1 MDMKKQILFSLALAG
16 ALTLASC
23 GGNGARNSAAST
35 ASESQAA
42 ASTTMDVDSLLAVA
56 ESLADRPV
64 VVEGICT
71 HTCAHGGT
79 KLFLMGSDDTK
90 TIRVE
95 AGEKIGSFP
104 QEVVNHIVT
113 IDGILRE
120 QRIDEA
126 YLVCWEAQAEAQTD
140 EKHGENGA
148 GCDSE
153 QKARGE
159 AVGAVSTA
167 DRIAAFRRRIAD
179 RKAREGKDYLSFY
192 YIDAEAFSIQR

>member
-1 MDMKKQILFSLALAG
+1 MKKQILFSLALAG
-16 ALTLASC
+16 ALALTSC
-23 GGNGARNSAAST
+23 GSGTQNTAASA
-35 ASESQAA
+35 ASESQTAEVK
-42 ASTTMDVDSLLAVA
+42 TMDIDSLLA
-56 ESLADRPV
+56 SADALVDQPV

-71 HTCAHGGT
+71 HICSKGGG
-79 KLFLMGSDDTK
+79 KLFMMGSDDTK

-95 AGEKIGSFP
+95 AGERIGRFP
-104 QEVVNHIVT
+104 QDVVNNIIT

-126 YLVCWEAQAEAQTD
+126 YLSQWEEQVKAQSE

-159 AVGAVSTA
+159 ATGAVSAA
-167 DRIAAFRRRIAD
+167 DRIAAFRQRIAE
-179 RKAREGKDYLSFY
+179 RKANEGKEYLSFY
-192 YIDAEAFSIQR
+192 YIDGEAYTINK

>member
-1 MDMKKQILFSLALAG
+1 MKKQLLFSLALAG

-23 GGNGARNSAAST
+23 GGNASQNAAET
-35 ASESQAA
+35 AENQALV
-42 ASTTMDVDSLLAVA
+42 TKTMDVDSLLAVA
-56 ESLADRPV
+56 ETLVDQPI

-79 KLFLMGSDDTK
+79 KIFIMGSDDTK

-95 AGEKIGSFP
+95 AGERIGSFP
-104 QEVVNHIVT
+104 QEVVNNIVT

-126 YLVCWEAQAEAQTD
+126 YLLQWEAQAKAQA
-140 EKHGENGA
+140 EKTHGTGGA

-159 AVGAVSTA
+159 ATGAVSTA
-167 DRIAAFRRRIAD
+167 DRIAAFRRRIED
-179 RKAREGKDYLSFY
+179 RKAKEGKDYLSFY
-192 YIDAEAFSIQR
+192 FIDGNTYTINQ

>member
-1 MDMKKQILFSLALAG
+1 MKKQILFSLALAG
-16 ALTLASC
+16 VLTLASC
-23 GGNGARNSAAST
+23 GSGTQNTAASA

-42 ASTTMDVDSLLAVA
+42 EVKTMDIDSLLA
-56 ESLADRPV
+56 SADALVDQPV

-71 HTCAHGGT
+71 HICSKGGG
-79 KLFLMGSDDTK
+79 KLFMMGSDDTK

-95 AGEKIGSFP
+95 AGEKIGRFP
-104 QEVVNHIVT
+104 QDVVNNIVT

-126 YLVCWEAQAEAQTD
+126 YLARWEEQVKAQTE

-159 AVGAVSTA
+159 ATGAVSAA
-167 DRIAAFRRRIAD
+167 DRIAAFRQRIAD
-179 RKAREGKDYLSFY
+179 RKAKDGKEYLSFY
-192 YIDAEAFSIQR
+192 YIDGNAYTINK

>member
-1 MDMKKQILFSLALAG
+1 MKKHILFSLAFVG

-23 GGNGARNSAAST
+23 GGGTPKTAVSAT
-35 ASESQAA
+35 SESETVAK
-42 ASTTMDVDSLLAVA
+42 TMDIDSLLATA
-56 ESLADRPV
+56 ETLVDQPI

-79 KLFLMGSDDTK
+79 KIFLMGSDDTK

-95 AGEKIGSFP
+95 AGDKIGSFP
-104 QEVVNHIVT
+104 QEVVNNIVT

-120 QRIDEA
+120 QRIDED
-126 YLVCWEAQAEAQTD
+126 YLVRWEEQVKAQTD

-159 AVGAVSTA
+159 ATGAVSVA

-179 RKAREGKDYLSFY
+179 RKAKEGKEYLSFY
-192 YIDAEAFSIQR
+192 YIDGNAYTIQK

>member
-1 MDMKKQILFSLALAG
+1 MKKQILFSLALVG

-23 GGNGARNSAAST
+23 GGGTPNSGAVATAESEAA
-35 ASESQAA
+35 EVK
-42 ASTTMDVDSLLAVA
+42 TMDIDSLLA
-56 ESLADRPV
+56 SADALVDQPI

-71 HTCAHGGT
+71 HICSKGGG
-79 KLFLMGSDDTK
+79 KLFMMGSDDTK

-95 AGEKIGSFP
+95 AGEKIGRFP
-104 QEVVNHIVT
+104 QDVVNNIVT
-113 IDGILRE
+113 INGILRE

-126 YLVCWEAQAEAQTD
+126 YLAQWEAQVKAQAE

-159 AVGAVSTA
+159 ATGAVSAA
-167 DRIAAFRRRIAD
+167 DRIAAFRQRIAD
-179 RKAREGKDYLSFY
+179 RKAKDGKEYLSFY
-192 YIDAEAFSIQR
+192 YIDGDAYTINK

>member
-1 MDMKKQILFSLALAG
+1 MKKQILFSLALAG
-16 ALTLASC
+16 ALTFASC
-23 GGNGARNSAAST
+23 GSGTPNSTAST

-42 ASTTMDVDSLLAVA
+42 AVKTMDIDSLLATA
-56 ESLADRPV
+56 ETLVGQPI

-71 HTCAHGGT
+71 HICSKGGG
-79 KLFLMGSDDTK
+79 KLFMMGSDDTK

-95 AGEKIGSFP
+95 AGEKIGRFP
-104 QEVVNHIVT
+104 QDVVNNIVT

-126 YLVCWEAQAEAQTD
+126 YLAQWEAQVKAQTE

-159 AVGAVSTA
+159 ATGAVTAA
-167 DRIAAFRRRIAD
+167 DRIAAFRQRIAE
-179 RKAREGKDYLSFY
+179 RKANQGKEYLSFY
-192 YIDAEAFSIQR
+192 YIDGDAYTINK